1 MKLLLPLL
9 ASVTVC
15 IRSIG
20 IRLFQEKVQKTLRD
34 LQVFQTLYTL
44 FCGVVFLLLSGFRF
58 PKTGAGLGLAAAF
71 ALCLT
76 SCTIGLSQGLLCGP
90 MSLTSVISSC
100 SVVMPI
106 LFGWLVYRETL
117 GILHLLGI
125 ACLLGTFVLTGIGS
139 GEDKKEIT
147 PKWVCMVMMNFL
159 GGGFGAIILSLYNKL
174 PEQGSN
180 NGFMSLSFFGASV
193 LLAAFTWFSHRKD
206 RHGEKVRLTKRFF
219 GFVSLAALGCFG
231 TNLLII
237 HLSGIMPASLLHPLY
252 NGASG
257 LLMTLISCLLFRER
271 MSWKKAAILLL
282 GICTVVFL
290 NL

>member
-15 IRSIG
+15 VRSIG

-34 LQVFQTLYTL
+34 LQIFQSLYTL

-58 PKTGAGLGLAAAF
+58 PQTGAGLCLSAAF
-71 ALCLT
+71 AVCLT

-106 LFGWLVYRETL
+106 LFGCLVYRETL
-117 GILHLLGI
+117 GALHLLGI
-125 ACLLGTFVLTGIGS
+125 VCLLGTFILTGIGS

-159 GGGFGAIILSLYNKL
+159 GGGFGAIILALYNKL

-193 LLAAFTWFSHRKD
+193 LLAAFTWFVHRKEQKP
-206 RHGEKVRLTKRFF
+206 EKVRLTKSFL

-257 LLMTLISCLLFRER
+257 LMMTLISCLLFRER
-271 MSWKKAAILLL
+271 MSWKSW
-282 GICTVVFL
+282 GFCCWVFAL
-290 NL
+290 WYF